1 MDDERRRQEY
11 LKERRRKKKEKQEK
25 KRRKRTVILVLGITL
40 VICGI
45 LLSNAIRISKSNSDK
60 EQTYESLQLEATK
73 ESKKGDELEES
84 KKYVKSNDYIES
96 IARERL
102 NLAKEDEIIVQPK
115 DN

>member
-1 MDDERRRQEY
+1 MDDKRKQEHLRKRRRQ
-11 LKERRRKKKEKQEK
+11 KRQEQV
-25 KRRKRTVILVLGITL
+25 KRRQKKIVIFALGITL
-40 VICGI
+40 VICMV
-45 LLSNAIRISKSNSDK
+45 LLTQAFKINKSNSQKRED
-60 EQTYESLQLEATK
+60 YESLQVEATK

-102 NLAKEDEIIVQPK
+102 NLAKKDEIIVQPK